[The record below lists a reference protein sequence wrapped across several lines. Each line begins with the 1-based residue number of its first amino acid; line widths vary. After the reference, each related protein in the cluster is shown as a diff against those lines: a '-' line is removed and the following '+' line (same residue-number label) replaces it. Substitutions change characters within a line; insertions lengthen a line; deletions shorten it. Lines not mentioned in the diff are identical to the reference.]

1 MEKNVF
7 EGFAQEVISLKEE
20 RTQISNQITEAVN
33 AFAEEHNIDKKVVR
47 KGVTVYEGYLKDS
60 AEALEFAAIVNDI
73 CFEDAVDTE
82 VGNTE
87 D

>member
-7 EGFAQEVISLKEE
+7 EGFAQEVITLKEE
-20 RTQISNQITEAVN
+20 RTQISNQITEAIN
-33 AFAEEHNIDKKVVR
+33 TFADEHNIDKKVVR

-60 AEALEFAAIVNDI
+60 AEALEFAGIVNDI
-73 CFEDAVDTE
+73 CFEAAETE
-82 VGNTE
+82 EEITE